1 MTLVLAQVGSVQ
13 SIATSDGLLIRS
25 NEPSDLSTRAF
36 WPSDSLKH
44 PDGLQTAIE
53 IEQCLDLGYARS
65 TQDGILIP
73 YESFPELRRSGIT
86 ISTRWVEWCPFL
98 LKIDRL
104 SDIGRPAFQYRYLTS
119 PSFCTTA
126 SERVYIT
133 ANGCEIGFVG
143 TPGLQAAGAGG
154 L

>member
-1 MTLVLAQVGSVQ
+1 MRRRRLTGAVFRRARFNL
-13 SIATSDGLLIRS
+13 
-25 NEPSDLSTRAF
+25 PS
-36 WPSDSLKH
+36 
-44 PDGLQTAIE
+44 
-53 IEQCLDLGYARS
+53 
-65 TQDGILIP
+65 
-73 YESFPELRRSGIT
+73 
-86 ISTRWVEWCPFL
+86 WV
-98 LKIDRL
+98 
-104 SDIGRPAFQYRYLTS
+104 TS